1 MNTPHHR
8 LRTSAVI
15 RLSIVG
21 TLAGCAATGD
31 RTDARAQ
38 GRAQGSA
45 NDRAEIV
52 RLSEQLFEA
61 LATRDADLARSFTLP
76 GGVLVSVRGEPGER
90 RVGSTTSLDEYFT
103 GTPLVRIEGDVA
115 MLWGPYALDT
125 DGQRSHTGT
134 DILTFVR
141 TDDGWRMATITY
153 DVVPPAE

>member
-1 MNTPHHR
+1 M
-8 LRTSAVI
+8 
-15 RLSIVG
+15 LSIVG

-31 RTDARAQ
+31 RADARAH
-38 GRAQGSA
+38 GRAD
-45 NDRAEIV
+45 DRAEIV

-61 LATRDADLARSFTLP
+61 LAARDADLARSFTLP

-90 RVGSTTSLDEYFT
+90 RVGSTAMDEWAASLPRGTSRLNEYFT
-103 GTPLVRIEGDVA
+103 SPPTVRVEGDVA
-115 MLWGPYALDT
+115 MLWGPYAIDI

-141 TDDGWRMATITY
+141 TDEGWKMATITY